1 MLTTIIR
8 AFIDSKLTPL
18 LVLTAFLLGVFAV
31 GQLSREEE
39 PQIVVPMMDVF
50 VEMPGVSSK
59 EVEER
64 ITIPLEKLIASIP
77 GVEHVY
83 STSTPGRSMVT
94 VIFYLS
100 DDEPAATVKL
110 YNKLYAHL
118 DALPPGASQPLVKSR
133 SIDDV
138 PIVTLTLWSAAVEH
152 VELRRLARQLEHELR
167 DIPDVAETL
176 VIGGPRRVL
185 NISLLADR
193 LAARHVDPTGVV
205 SALQGANRELTV
217 GAMAHDNTEYRVTVG
232 GFLRDSTEVGQLV
245 VGAHDGRPV
254 YLREVATV
262 ADGPEEPDD
271 YVLFATGPAASSD
284 EQLLRGQFA
293 PAVMIALAKRRG
305 TNAVAVAERILSK
318 VTALSP
324 ILIPADV
331 HLIVS
336 RNYGETAQDKFTEL
350 LEHLVIAIVSVT
362 LLIALF
368 LGGRAAAV
376 VFIAIPATLALTLFF
391 YYCYG
396 YTLNRVSFFGLILSI
411 GILVDDP
418 IVNVENIVR
427 HLHLPENRRRPLLE
441 VMLGAVTE
449 VGSPLIL
456 ATLAV
461 IFAVIPLAWVGGL
474 TGAYTRPMSVGAA
487 VAMAFSMLIAFVVT
501 PWAAYWLF
509 RRDTHAGATAHREG
523 WSIALYRRGMGTL
536 LRQPWYRWLFLGMI
550 VLLLIG
556 AIALLLSRAVLFK
569 LLPFDDKSEFK
580 VIINMPEGTALEETA
595 RVTTAVGDYLGT
607 VPEVMNFRLCIGTA
621 SPFDFNGLVR
631 RYFLRRGANVADI
644 DVNLLPKREREQQG
658 HTIVKR
664 LRPDIQR
671 IAAQYGAQV
680 TLAEPPPGP
689 PVQQTLVAEVY
700 GPDMGQQIATAA
712 KVHSLFH
719 QTAGISDIDWSVEAP
734 QPTYTFA
741 VDKVKASLHGIATER
756 IVQTIQI
763 ALGGISPGL
772 FHLPLEKEEVPF
784 RVHLPRAQRSRVADV
799 MNLKILNAQGTLVP
813 LAELAQVQEHAEPPF
828 LYRKDLKRVV
838 YVTGDTVGREESPIY
853 PVIDLTDSLRSLV
866 DDVYFIRP
874 PFLTEQVAV
883 KWDGEWQVTYE
894 FLHDVGL
901 AFLVVLILIY
911 TLVVAWFQSF
921 VTPLVILSPIP
932 LSLIGILPAHWLLG
946 ASFSGTSVIGF
957 IAGAGVV
964 VRNSIILVDFIELR
978 QRQGMP
984 LVEAVVDAGA
994 VRFRPM
1000 LLTAS
1005 AVVVGTAVILH
1016 DPIFQ
1021 GLAISMMAG
1030 EVASTFLSR
1039 LAVPVLYYMSKRR
1052 NEEPVIAVAPFAGTS
1067 EERIKMMH

>member
-1 MLTTIIR
+1 MLATIIR
-8 AFIDSKLTPL
+8 IFIDSKLTPL
-18 LVLTAFLLGVFAV
+18 LVLTSFLLGAFAI

-59 EVEER
+59 EIEER
-64 ITIPLEKLIASIP
+64 VTIPLEKLIASIP

-83 STSTPGRSMVT
+83 STSMPGRSMAT
-94 VIFYLS
+94 VIFYLGE
-100 DDEPAATVKL
+100 DRTTATVKL
-110 YNKLYAHL
+110 YNQLYAHL
-118 DALPPGASQPLVKSR
+118 DALPPGASQPIVKSR

-138 PIVTLTLWSAAVEH
+138 PIVTLTLWSTTVEH
-152 VELRRLARQLEHELR
+152 VQLRRLAVQLEHELR

-185 NISLLADR
+185 NVSLLADR
-193 LAARHVDPTGVV
+193 LAARHLDPMSVTG
-205 SALQGANRELTV
+205 ALQAANRELTV
-217 GAMAHDNTEYRVTVG
+217 GAMAHNNTEHRVTVG
-232 GFLRDSTEVGQLV
+232 GFLQDSTEVGQLV
-245 VGAHDGRPV
+245 VGTHEGRPV
-254 YLREVATV
+254 YLREVATIV
-262 ADGPEEPDD
+262 DGPEEPKD
-271 YVLFATGPAASSD
+271 YVLFGTGLGTST
-284 EQLLRGQFA
+284 ETQLPKGHLA
-293 PAVMIALAKRRG
+293 PAVMLALAKQTG
-305 TNAVAVAERILSK
+305 ANAVTVAERILSK
-318 VTALSP
+318 VEALSP
-324 ILIPADV
+324 MLIPADV
-331 HLIVS
+331 HVSVS

-350 LEHLVIAIVSVT
+350 LEHLLLAVVSVT

-368 LGGRAAAV
+368 LGRRAAVV

-396 YTLNRVSFFGLILSI
+396 FTLNRVSLFGLILSI

-418 IVNVENIVR
+418 IVDIENIVR

-441 VMLGAVTE
+441 VMVGAVTE

-461 IFAVIPLAWVGGL
+461 IFAVVPLAFVGGMA
-474 TGAYTRPMSVGAA
+474 GAYARPMSIGAA
-487 VAMAFSMLIAFVVT
+487 VSMALSMLIAFIVT
-501 PWAAYWLF
+501 PWAAYWMF
-509 RRDTHAGATAHREG
+509 GRDSQVEMAEHHEG
-523 WSIALYRRGMGTL
+523 RSVALYRRVMRTL
-536 LRQPWYRWLFLGMI
+536 LGKLWCRWLFLGMI
-550 VLLLIG
+550 VLLLLG
-556 AIALLLSRAVLFK
+556 ALEVLHSRAVLFK

-580 VIINMPEGTALEETA
+580 VVINMPEGTSLEETA
-595 RVTTAVGDYLGT
+595 RVTTAISDYLGT
-607 VPEVMNFRLCIGTA
+607 VPEVMNFRLCVGTA

-644 DVNLLPKREREQQG
+644 DVNLLPKGERQQQG
-658 HTIVKR
+658 HPIVKR
-664 LRPDIQR
+664 IRPDIQR
-671 IAAQYGAQV
+671 IASQYGAQV

-689 PVQQTLVAEVY
+689 PVQQTLVAEIY
-700 GPDMGQQIATAA
+700 GPDMVQQIAAA
-712 KVHSLFH
+712 TKVYLLFKR
-719 QTAGISDIDWSVEAP
+719 TEGISDIDWSVEAP
-734 QPTYTFA
+734 QPTHAFV
-741 VDKVKASLHGIATER
+741 VDKKKVALHGIATER
-756 IVQTIQI
+756 IVQTVQI
-763 ALGGISPGL
+763 ALGEAPAGL

-784 RVHLPRAQRSRVADV
+784 RVYLPRAERSRVADV
-799 MNLKILNAQGTLVP
+799 TSLHLLSAQGTLVP
-813 LAELAQVQEHAEPPF
+813 LAELVQVHERTEPPF

-853 PVIDLTDSLRSLV
+853 PVIDLTDSLLSLV
-866 DDVYFIRP
+866 SEVSLIQP
-874 PFLTEQVAV
+874 PFLTEQVAI

-901 AFLVVLILIY
+901 AFLAVLVLIYI
-911 TLVVAWFQSF
+911 LVVAWFQSF

-932 LSLIGILPAHWLLG
+932 MSLIGILPAHWLLG

-978 QRQGMP
+978 RRQGLP
-984 LVEAVVDAGA
+984 LLDAVIDAGA

-1005 AVVVGTAVILH
+1005 AVVVGTAVILY

-1021 GLAISMMAG
+1021 GLAVSMMAG

-1052 NEEPVIAVAPFAGTS
+1052 SEEPVVTVTPFVDAVEKRA
-1067 EERIKMMH
+1067 EVVH